1 MKLVNIIGVE
11 YFLIHVLLTKGV
23 YMDVIDKQIINDALK
38 QYITYWQSKPFN
50 GMEKRETDSFILR
63 CEELRKNLLEELWT

>member
-1 MKLVNIIGVE
+1 MDLRG
-11 YFLIHVLLTKGV
+11 

-50 GMEKRETDSFILR
+50 GMEKRETDDFILR
-63 CEELRKNLLEELWT
+63 CEELRRHLLEDLW

>member
-1 MKLVNIIGVE
+1 
-11 YFLIHVLLTKGV
+11 
-23 YMDVIDKQIINDALK
+23 MDVIDKQIINDALK

-63 CEELRKNLLEELWT
+63 CEELRKNLLEELWTWDLYAMRPTGGVKYQ

>member
-1 MKLVNIIGVE
+1 MRG
-11 YFLIHVLLTKGV
+11 

-50 GMEKRETDSFILR
+50 GMEKRETDDFILR
-63 CEELRKNLLEELWT
+63 CEELRRHLLEDLW

>member
-1 MKLVNIIGVE
+1 
-11 YFLIHVLLTKGV
+11 
-23 YMDVIDKQIINDALK
+23 MDVIDKQIINDALK

-50 GMEKRETDSFILR
+50 GMEKRETDDFILR

>member
-1 MKLVNIIGVE
+1 MKLVNIMGVE
-11 YFLIHVLLTKGV
+11 YFLIHVKGG

-63 CEELRKNLLEELWT
+63 CEELRKNLLEELW